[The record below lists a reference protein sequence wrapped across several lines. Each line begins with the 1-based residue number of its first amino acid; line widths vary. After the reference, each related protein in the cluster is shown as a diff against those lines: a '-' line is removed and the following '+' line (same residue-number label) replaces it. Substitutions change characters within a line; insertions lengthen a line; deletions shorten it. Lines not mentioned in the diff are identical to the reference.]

1 VNVVVGHAQDADR
14 ELSEGFGAYP
24 VALAPG
30 RVIVDAAVE
39 LEDEALRRAIEVYD
53 EAGDELLAPELE
65 AEDGAVAKD
74 LPSGCLGVGR
84 RLAKAFGELV

>member
-1 VNVVVGHAQDADR
+1 VSVVVGHAQDADR

-39 LEDEALRRAIEVYD
+39 LEDEALRRAMEVDD
-53 EAGDELLAPELE
+53 EAGDTRRSRRATRGSPCRTTR
-65 AEDGAVAKD
+65 VAAATS
-74 LPSGCLGVGR
+74 PR
-84 RLAKAFGELV
+84 